1 VILLVNSE
9 VANIGS
15 WENILKEKNINYVL
29 SNSVNLNLDKITK
42 IIFPGVGNF
51 AKVIRNLEKL
61 NFKSKLIYLLNK
73 NIPYLGICVGMQIL
87 FNESEEEKGVKG
99 LGILDG
105 ECLQIKSNKITKPH
119 NGWNNI
125 KYSKKSI
132 LFNQFDLHSDL
143 YFNHSYYCSPIDKN
157 FITSYLEDDYNIITS
172 VQEKNVYGVQFHPEK
187 SQKAGNIIIN
197 NFLNI

>member
-1 VILLVNSE
+1 MILLVNSE

-15 WENILKEKNINYVL
+15 WENILKEKNINYIL
-29 SNSVNLNLDKITK
+29 SSNTNVNLDKITK

-51 AKVIRNLEKL
+51 AKVIRNLDKL
-61 NFKSKLIYLLNK
+61 NFKSKLIHLLKK
-73 NIPYLGICVGMQIL
+73 NIPYLGVCVGMQIL
-87 FNESEEEKGVKG
+87 FNGSAEEQEVNG

-105 ECLQIKSNKITKPH
+105 ECLQIKSNKIIKPH

-125 KYSKKSI
+125 KCPKKSI

-143 YFNHSYYCSPIDKN
+143 YFNHSYYCSPRNKN
-157 FITSYLEDDYNIITS
+157 SITSYLEDDYNIITS
-172 VQEKNVYGVQFHPEK
+172 IQDKNIYGVQFHPEK
-187 SQKAGNIIIN
+187 SQLAGKIIID